1 MVVRTT
7 SREHFSMVP
16 NTSRILF
23 LTGATHSGKT
33 LLADRLMKRYG
44 IPVLSL
50 DLLKMGLIRSGKT
63 TLTPYDDDEL
73 TKELWPIVREMVRTA
88 IENGRSLIVEGGHIP
103 GNWAESFQF
112 EERRHIFAAALVM
125 TPAYIEAHYD
135 DILRHAEAA
144 EGRLGPPPAKGE
156 LLAEHA
162 KMADVAVR
170 HGFQVIRIDKDFRP
184 DYRFPR

>member
-1 MVVRTT
+1 MD
-7 SREHFSMVP
+7 P

-44 IPVLSL
+44 IPVFSL

-63 TLTPYDDDEL
+63 ALTPLDDDAL
-73 TKELWPIVREMVRTA
+73 TEELWPIVREMARTA
-88 IENGRSLIVEGGHIP
+88 IENGRSLIIEGGYVP
-103 GNWAESFQF
+103 WDWAESFQP
-112 EERRHIFAAALVM
+112 EGRRHLFAAALVM
-125 TPAYIEAHYD
+125 TPSYVEAHYG

-144 EGRLGPPPAKGE
+144 EKRMGPPPSKEE
-156 LLAEHA
+156 LLAEHVKTA
-162 KMADVAVR
+162 EMAAR
-170 HGFQVIRIDKDFRP
+170 HGFHVIRIEKDYRP

>member
-88 IENGRSLIVEGGHIP
+88 IENGRSLIVEGGYIP

-112 EERRHIFAAALVM
+112 EERRHIS
-125 TPAYIEAHYD
+125 
-135 DILRHAEAA
+135 R
-144 EGRLGPPPAKGE
+144 R
-156 LLAEHA
+156 
-162 KMADVAVR
+162 R
-170 HGFQVIRIDKDFRP
+170 SS
-184 DYRFPR
+184 